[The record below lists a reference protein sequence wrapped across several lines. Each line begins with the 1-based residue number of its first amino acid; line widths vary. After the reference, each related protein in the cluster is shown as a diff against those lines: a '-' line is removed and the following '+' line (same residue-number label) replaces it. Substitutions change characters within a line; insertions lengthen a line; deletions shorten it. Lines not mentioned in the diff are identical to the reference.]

1 MTDAFTLTL
10 ASDHL
15 TPVRAYACFRS
26 HTPNQSSFLFES
38 MVPGERWSIVGYR
51 AMGESLYPPGARSFT
66 QILEAMA
73 PEPDP
78 PKGFAEQLSQAKVGY
93 IAYEAVHSIHGV
105 DGWEHQGSLS
115 RLMKGA
121 TVALFDHQRH
131 TVTIAGPSRGS
142 VKRAAWEMAH
152 GPELAQ
158 LTAPDPALFPEYVD
172 AMVEDAAFATRLKRA
187 ERYVAAGEVERVVLA
202 RTFITSLRNSEPFDV
217 YRALRLLAPAPYL
230 YFIDFVET
238 PFAPGMLV
246 AGSATG
252 PTVIHEPGEIAP
264 DAAFKAAFPSAA
276 ATGTPQP
283 RALQIVRELEHGTR
297 GIFGGAIGYILPDG
311 SLGMAAPLHTLSFQ
325 DGQIEISG
333 SVVVGPGFEGDSSR
347 RDIEPIL
354 AAVRSAQDA
363 LEARE
368 KAEELTKAR
377 VAAREK
383 ADSEKAASEPVAS
396 EPAPAEQA

>member
-10 ASDHL
+10 AADHL
-15 TPVRAYACFRS
+15 TPVRAYAGLRS
-26 HTPNQSSFLFES
+26 HAPQQSSFLFES
-38 MVPGERWSIVGYR
+38 LAPGERWSIVGYR
-51 AMGESLYPPGARSFT
+51 AMGESLYPPGSRSFA

-73 PEPDP
+73 PEPEA
-78 PKGFAEQLSQAKVGY
+78 PKGFAEQLSQAKFGY
-93 IAYEAVHSIHGV
+93 IAYEAVHSIHAV
-105 DGWEHQGSLS
+105 DAWEHQGSLS

-121 TVALFDHQRH
+121 TVALFDHERH

-152 GPELAQ
+152 GPELAA
-158 LTAPDPALFPEYVD
+158 LVAPDPALFPEYVD
-172 AMVEDAAFATRLKRA
+172 PMVADPVFGVRLTRA
-187 ERYVAAGEVERVVLA
+187 QRYVAAGEVERVVLA
-202 RTFITSLRNSEPFDV
+202 RTFITSLRNAEPFDV

-246 AGSATG
+246 AGSAAG
-252 PTVIHEPGEIAP
+252 PTVIHAPGDIAP

-276 ATGTPQP
+276 GTGAPQP

-311 SLGMAAPLHTLSFQ
+311 SLRMAAPLHTLSFQ
-325 DGQIEISG
+325 DGHVEIGG
-333 SVVVGPGFEGDSSR
+333 SVVIGPGFEGDSSR

-363 LEARE
+363 LAERE
-368 KAEELTKAR
+368 KAEELAR
-377 VAAREK
+377 ARAAAK
-383 ADSEKAASEPVAS
+383 EKAASEK
-396 EPAPAEQA
+396 AESQ